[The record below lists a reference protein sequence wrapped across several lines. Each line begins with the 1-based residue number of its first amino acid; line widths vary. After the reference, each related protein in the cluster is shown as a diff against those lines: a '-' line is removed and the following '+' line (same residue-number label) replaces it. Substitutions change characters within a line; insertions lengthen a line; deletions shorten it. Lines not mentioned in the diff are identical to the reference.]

1 MSELWKKSLTHQF
14 TWKLNCLNSTN
25 SAWPLLVFKEW
36 TTVKTPAGVSHILT
50 SENSEFSWN
59 SSWIFE
65 LVFEGWMQVKC
76 HLMSVHQKQL
86 PRKTSKQFNSKTVRV
101 CRCDTTWCVSF
112 PLLSV
117 IHKFKML
124 DTHVKQCPKFCITR
138 WVYASQIFRVQ
149 TDLKSPF
156 CTVFFYSWVWV
167 MSKSSDFVNEQ
178 PCCLNLLFVRG
189 SQSKESCLRA
199 CTKAQCTNLAQEPKD
214 TKTALIWRWQI
225 IFQVLMC

>member
-14 TWKLNCLNSTN
+14 TWKLNCLNGTN

-50 SENSEFSWN
+50 SEKF
-59 SSWIFE
+59 
-65 LVFEGWMQVKC
+65 
-76 HLMSVHQKQL
+76 QL
-86 PRKTSKQFNSKTVRV
+86 NIWTGVWRLNA
-101 CRCDTTWCVSF
+101 TWCQCTKNSCQEKQANNLTAKQCVYGGVIPPDVWSF

-149 TDLKSPF
+149 TDLKSQF
-156 CTVFFYSWVWV
+156 CTVFFLFLSL
-167 MSKSSDFVNEQ
+167 SDVKEQ
-178 PCCLNLLFVRG
+178 WLCKWAAVLFKPSLCKG
-189 SQSKESCLRA
+189 QPIKGKLSESLH
-199 CTKAQCTNLAQEPKD
+199 
-214 TKTALIWRWQI
+214 
-225 IFQVLMC
+225 